1 MKKKILILIC
11 LCILICS
18 CQKKYSVDNSID
30 YTKKYSVNDIKG
42 KYVLQN
48 SFIINDGI
56 THNIENLTKDT
67 FEINDK
73 LTYCYENNDKCY
85 NLEYKLVG
93 DNNEYIFVN
102 TDNIEYSP
110 FYKILF
116 CEDNKLITVYEDG
129 SYRIYYF
136 FERTLS

>member
-1 MKKKILILIC
+1 MKKKVLILIC

-48 SFIINDGI
+48 SFIINKGI

-67 FEINDK
+67 FEINNK
-73 LTYCYENNDKCY
+73 LTYCYENNDECY

-93 DNNEYIFVN
+93 NNNEYIYVN
-102 TDNIEYSP
+102 VDNDEVNHY
-110 FYKILF
+110 YKILF

-129 SYRIYYF
+129 TYRRYYF
-136 FERTLS
+136 FERDLS

>member
-11 LCILICS
+11 LCILMCS

-30 YTKKYSVNDIKG
+30 YTKKYTVNDIKG
-42 KYVLQN
+42 KYILQN
-48 SFIINDGI
+48 SFIINKGI

-73 LTYCYENNDKCY
+73 LKYCYENNDECY

-93 DNNEYIFVN
+93 NNNEYIYVN
-102 TDNIEYSP
+102 VDNDEVNHY
-110 FYKILF
+110 YKILF
-116 CEDNKLITVYEDG
+116 CEGNKLITVYEDG
-129 SYRIYYF
+129 TYRIYYF
-136 FERTLS
+136 FERDLS

>member
-11 LCILICS
+11 LCILMCS

-30 YTKKYSVNDIKG
+30 YTKKYTVNDIKG
-42 KYVLQN
+42 KYILQN
-48 SFIINDGI
+48 SFIINKGI

-73 LTYCYENNDKCY
+73 LKYCYENNDECY

-93 DNNEYIFVN
+93 NNNEYIYVN
-102 TDNIEYSP
+102 VDNDEVNHY
-110 FYKILF
+110 YKILF

-129 SYRIYYF
+129 TYRIYYF
-136 FERTLS
+136 FERDLS